1 MNSLY
6 TQLNSQ
12 KSNPLANFNP
22 QQMINQMLAKNPR
35 LNSVMSLLNS
45 SSLSPKRFFYKYA
58 NEHGVDPDQFINSL
72 KGM

>member
-6 TQLNSQ
+6 NQLNKP

-22 QQMINQMLAKNPR
+22 QQMINQMLAKNPK
-35 LNSVMSLLNS
+35 LNSIMSLLNS
-45 SSLSPKRFFYKYA
+45 SNLSPKQFFYKYA

-72 KGM
+72 KGI